1 MTVSTVLDAD
11 FIIKAS
17 SIFDVSNQN
26 LFDRLLEVPNRKFY
40 CHFQPPKTARQYMCI
55 VILIYNST

>member
-17 SIFDVSNQN
+17 SIFDVSNKN
-26 LFDRLLEVPNRKFY
+26 LLDRLLELPNRKFY
-40 CHFQPPKTARQYMCI
+40 CHFQVYSE
-55 VILIYNST
+55 ILNDRII